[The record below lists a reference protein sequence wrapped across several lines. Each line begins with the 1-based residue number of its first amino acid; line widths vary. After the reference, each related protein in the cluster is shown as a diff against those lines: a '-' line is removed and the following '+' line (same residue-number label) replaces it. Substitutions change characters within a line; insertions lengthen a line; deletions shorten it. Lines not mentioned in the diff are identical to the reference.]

1 MSAPFGDKPRMDDAL
16 LILGPLVLT
25 GWNALLWL
33 WSRAYVR
40 YAAVSMFALN
50 LVVGSPLWGALCWNL
65 VGRDV
70 ETSYAG
76 SLGDAFLAIGLGLFN
91 ALLALI
97 GVVATAMRR
106 PPEAARKRDEP
117 R

>member
-1 MSAPFGDKPRMDDAL
+1 MDDAL
-16 LILGPLVLT
+16 LALGPLVLT
-25 GWNALLWL
+25 GWNALLWF

-50 LVVGSPLWGALCWNL
+50 LLVGSPLFGVLCWNL
-65 VGRDV
+65 LGRDV

-76 SLGDAFLAIGLGLFN
+76 SLGDAFVAIGLGLFN
-91 ALLALI
+91 VLLSLI
-97 GVVATAMRR
+97 GVAATAMRR
-106 PPEAARKRDEP
+106 APDAAQKRKRDRDES